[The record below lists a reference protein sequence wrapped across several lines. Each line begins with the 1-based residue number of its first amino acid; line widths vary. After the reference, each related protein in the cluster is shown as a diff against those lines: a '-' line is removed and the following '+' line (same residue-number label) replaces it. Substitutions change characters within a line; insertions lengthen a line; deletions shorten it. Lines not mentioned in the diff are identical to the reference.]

1 MIFEEQVLLNCY
13 QNNKSS
19 FIEPVK
25 YLIETADYDCDDLLS
40 IYLEAKDN
48 DEVDKMMKDKFKK
61 TVSSVKGALKEL
73 KNNKIDITGNK
84 RKRLMNKISLGIKVL
99 FDIILLHFN
108 NLIGSQAGYLA
119 GKAAYTTLKIDVFTA
134 LEISSWVSIISSY
147 AILIVAAYTGVK
159 AVRKFARND
168 IDILRDMRDKTK
180 TLISKI
186 KDEESV
192 KKLKDCE
199 EFLDEKIAFAIKL
212 A

>member
-1 MIFEEQVLLNCY
+1 M
-13 QNNKSS
+13 
-19 FIEPVK
+19 
-25 YLIETADYDCDDLLS
+25 
-40 IYLEAKDN
+40 
-48 DEVDKMMKDKFKK
+48 
-61 TVSSVKGALKEL
+61 
-73 KNNKIDITGNK
+73 
-84 RKRLMNKISLGIKVL
+84 

-108 NLIGSQAGYLA
+108 NLIGSKAGYLA

-134 LEISSWVSIISSY
+134 IGISSWVSIISSY